1 MYVDVFKFG
10 SIFCFMGTLG
20 NLNYLVL
27 LYFLICKMRAS
38 QGCFE
43 TSMRVYIDGLTV
55 PATWQE
61 FIKYYC
67 VCCDTIIF
75 VSQIGGLE
83 YNL

>member
-1 MYVDVFKFG
+1 
-10 SIFCFMGTLG
+10 
-20 NLNYLVL
+20 
-27 LYFLICKMRAS
+27 MRAS

-43 TSMRVYIDGLTV
+43 TSMRVYIDEAWTV
-55 PATWQE
+55 PGTWQE

-67 VCCDTIIF
+67 VCCDTIIL